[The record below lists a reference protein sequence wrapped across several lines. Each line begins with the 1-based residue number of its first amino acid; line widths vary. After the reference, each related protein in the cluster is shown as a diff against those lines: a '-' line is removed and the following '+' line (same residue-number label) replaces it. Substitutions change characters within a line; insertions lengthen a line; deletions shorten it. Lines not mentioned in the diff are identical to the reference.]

1 MAAREGNL
9 RDLQAALDRRKF
21 ATARD
26 KASPYGGTPLHVA
39 TIFGHAGKIKKK
51 NICKN
56 VIFWWNFPLL
66 GIVRYLAG
74 RFSET
79 LQAKDDHGRTPLHY
93 AAVIK
98 DNGHFHNLLLHLGAD
113 PNIKDNV
120 SYFTSYLRI
129 NHHQHCENN

>member
-1 MAAREGNL
+1 MGVRHYM
-9 RDLQAALDRRKF
+9 LQPFLDTQVSKLDNHFNKSFRLKSLF
-21 ATARD
+21 F
-26 KASPYGGTPLHVA
+26 
-39 TIFGHAGKIKKK
+39 I
-51 NICKN
+51 
-56 VIFWWNFPLL
+56 

-79 LQAKDDHGRTPLHY
+79 LQAKDVHGRTPLHY

-120 SYFTSYLRI
+120 SKLLPFCI
-129 NHHQHCENN
+129 ENII